1 MNRLDECQSWP
12 RPFHPLISG
21 VSLVSVFGHRAL
33 GRAQSGASICPLN
46 LFLPSFPFTPLK
58 ASSWLLMH
66 VRGSLASPRGGCAG
80 QAQVSL
86 LPSQRQ
92 DFKRECGVHSWLS
105 YRGLGH
111 ALRTATPCRWGSVGW
126 ELPRRSEEASFG
138 SQKNWSLDMGCPFVS
153 QTGGLP
159 RGHPGKAGGQASG
172 ARMQAQSVGV

>member
-21 VSLVSVFGHRAL
+21 VSLCLHLGTGHWAGPRVGPPSAL
-33 GRAQSGASICPLN
+33 SFS
-46 LFLPSFPFTPLK
+46 FLPSFPFTPLK

-92 DFKRECGVHSWLS
+92 DFKGEFGVHSWLS

-126 ELPRRSEEASFG
+126 GLPRRSEEASFG
-138 SQKNWSLDMGCPFVS
+138 SQKNWSLDTGCPFVS

-159 RGHPGKAGGQASG
+159 RGHPGKAGRQASG
-172 ARMQAQSVGV
+172 ARTQAQSVGV